1 MNWVRHLFICG
12 TPLQSLIAARIIEV
26 NDLAAQDCVL
36 FFYSAIK
43 NKKYDHYYR
52 FLSERCA
59 HSVFYYC
66 DFKFPGYIAK
76 AKKIFAGM
84 DYGTVYLAAVNS
96 VFALIALSLK
106 KHRCL
111 YTFDDGTANL
121 SPSSSYAE
129 TYGLSLKKYL
139 ALKLFGNT
147 YSIQKIRRE
156 SLGHYTIYPE
166 FTNNISSKL
175 IPISIFQGKQFA
187 AGSGKCA
194 VILGT
199 VFREAFAGDSVASVL
214 KKLEM
219 LSATLAGE
227 VFYIPHPRG
236 ESLELEG
243 LENLDSEKIAEEIIA
258 ELLRKYAVVELY
270 GFCSSVQ
277 INMAHLPGI
286 TNIFLTISGAKPHV
300 WDMFELATRAGIS
313 PKTVIDLDASYQES
327 ENNGAQTTK

>member
-1 MNWVRHLFICG
+1 M
-12 TPLQSLIAARIIEV
+12 IAARIIEV

-36 FFYSAIK
+36 FFYSAIR

-52 FLSERCA
+52 FLSKRCA
-59 HSVFYYC
+59 HSVFYLC
-66 DFKFPGYIAK
+66 DFRFPSYIAK
-76 AKKIFAGM
+76 AKKILSEM

-96 VFALIALSLK
+96 VFVLIALSLK
-106 KHRCL
+106 KHHYL

-121 SPSSSYAE
+121 SPSSSYAR
-129 TYGLSLKKYL
+129 TYGLSIKKYL

-147 YSIQKIRRE
+147 YSIQKIRQE
-156 SLGHYTIYPE
+156 SLGHYTIYPD

-175 IPISIFQGKQFA
+175 IPISIFQGVQFTP
-187 AGSGKCA
+187 GSGRCA

-199 VFREAFAGDSVASVL
+199 VFHEAFAEDSVARVL
-214 KKLEM
+214 TKLET
-219 LSATLAGE
+219 LSANLTGN

-236 ESLELEG
+236 ESLDLKGSEI
-243 LENLDSEKIAEEIIA
+243 LDSEKIAEEIIS
-258 ELLRKYAVVELY
+258 ELLRKYASVDLY

-313 PKTVIDLDASYQES
+313 PKAVIDLDTSFQES
-327 ENNGAQTTK
+327 ETPSAQTPK